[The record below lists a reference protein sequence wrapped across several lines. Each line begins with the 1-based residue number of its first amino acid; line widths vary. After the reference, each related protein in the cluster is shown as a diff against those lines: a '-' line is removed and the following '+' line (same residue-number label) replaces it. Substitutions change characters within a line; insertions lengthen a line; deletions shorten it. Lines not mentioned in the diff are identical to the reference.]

1 MKPVI
6 LDVSVTC
13 LEEFYLLFLFGK
25 EKVKSRAAIVFLFFC
40 LVVSIAVASY
50 FNMPL
55 IPKFIMQISIIVFW
69 GYDAY
74 EMSRLRLVF
83 YAVSHILMMSMSEFV
98 VMAAWGFFDE
108 PVLSVNLAYEDMRLS
123 LIIAAKAFHFW
134 VVVVFRRFLVAGQEK
149 GKHYESLL
157 MIFSGISFIAAHV
170 VININMMYLPK
181 ERDKMWILAGNAAV
195 LAAFIG
201 NVVFTEKYTAVRKT
215 ADEERQKLMQMKL
228 QYQYYERKKED
239 LQDIRQIY
247 HDLKNHLLLMD
258 DEMLSVQIRDKIK
271 AVEDYYETGNDF
283 LDVLI
288 FDKIRKASEK
298 KIHLECDIDFKQG
311 GFLHPSDISV
321 IFGTL
326 LDDAIETSKK
336 TDPGENYIFC
346 KAKPKRGLLV
356 IAVRNYEDSFHNQTQ
371 TLKHKPYMH
380 GTGLKK
386 VQNAVK
392 KYGGECCIEKKGDI
406 FNINIVIPIP
416 ELYA

>member
-69 GYDAY
+69 GYGAY
-74 EMSRLRLVF
+74 EMSRLRIVF

-98 VMAAWGFFDE
+98 VMVAWGFFDE

-123 LIIAAKAFHFW
+123 LIIAAKALHFW

-170 VININMMYLPK
+170 VININIMYLPK
-181 ERDKMWILAGNAAV
+181 EQDKMWILADNAAV
-195 LAAFIG
+195 LAAFIV
-201 NVVFTEKYTAVRKT
+201 NVVFTEKYTTVRKM
-215 ADEERQKLMQMKL
+215 ADEERQKLMQIKL

-311 GFLHPSDISV
+311 GFLHPLDISV

-326 LDDAIETSKK
+326 LDDAIETLEK
-336 TDPGENYIFC
+336 TDPDENYIFC
-346 KAKPKRGLLV
+346 KAKPKRSLLV
-356 IAVRNYEDSFHNQTQ
+356 IVVRNYEDSFHNQ

-386 VQNAVK
+386 VQNVVK
-392 KYGGECCIEKKGDI
+392 KYGGECCIEKKADI

>member
-157 MIFSGISFIAAHV
+157 MIFSGISFIAAQAA
-170 VININMMYLPK
+170 INN
-181 ERDKMWILAGNAAV
+181 
-195 LAAFIG
+195 
-201 NVVFTEKYTAVRKT
+201 
-215 ADEERQKLMQMKL
+215 
-228 QYQYYERKKED
+228 
-239 LQDIRQIY
+239 
-247 HDLKNHLLLMD
+247 
-258 DEMLSVQIRDKIK
+258 
-271 AVEDYYETGNDF
+271 
-283 LDVLI
+283 
-288 FDKIRKASEK
+288 
-298 KIHLECDIDFKQG
+298 
-311 GFLHPSDISV
+311 
-321 IFGTL
+321 
-326 LDDAIETSKK
+326 
-336 TDPGENYIFC
+336 
-346 KAKPKRGLLV
+346 
-356 IAVRNYEDSFHNQTQ
+356 
-371 TLKHKPYMH
+371 
-380 GTGLKK
+380 
-386 VQNAVK
+386 
-392 KYGGECCIEKKGDI
+392 
-406 FNINIVIPIP
+406 
-416 ELYA
+416 

>member
-1 MKPVI
+1 
-6 LDVSVTC
+6 
-13 LEEFYLLFLFGK
+13 
-25 EKVKSRAAIVFLFFC
+25 
-40 LVVSIAVASY
+40 
-50 FNMPL
+50 
-55 IPKFIMQISIIVFW
+55 
-69 GYDAY
+69 
-74 EMSRLRLVF
+74 
-83 YAVSHILMMSMSEFV
+83 
-98 VMAAWGFFDE
+98 
-108 PVLSVNLAYEDMRLS
+108 
-123 LIIAAKAFHFW
+123 
-134 VVVVFRRFLVAGQEK
+134 
-149 GKHYESLL
+149 
-157 MIFSGISFIAAHV
+157 
-170 VININMMYLPK
+170 
-181 ERDKMWILAGNAAV
+181 MWILAGNAAV

-298 KIHLECDIDFKQG
+298 KIHLECDINFKQG

-326 LDDAIETSKK
+326 LDDAIEISEK

-356 IAVRNYEDSFHNQTQ
+356 IAVRNSEDSFHNQTQ